1 MPYRGK
7 KKDKRRKTGVEE
19 MCGAGVAVI
28 NARGVALAPGG
39 PDGALFSWASGLPR
53 LAHGPGVVHE
63 FGSRGSHVVKI
74 GGKY

>member
-39 PDGALFSWASGLPR
+39 PDGALFSWASGLP
-53 LAHGPGVVHE
+53 
-63 FGSRGSHVVKI
+63 
-74 GGKY
+74 

>member
-1 MPYRGK
+1 
-7 KKDKRRKTGVEE
+7 